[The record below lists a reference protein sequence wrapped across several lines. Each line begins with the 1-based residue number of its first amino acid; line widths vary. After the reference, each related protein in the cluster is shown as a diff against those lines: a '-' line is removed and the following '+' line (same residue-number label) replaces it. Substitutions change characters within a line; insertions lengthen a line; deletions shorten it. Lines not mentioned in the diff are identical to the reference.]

1 MCAPEFLSCPTSY
14 KLHLKWVW
22 AQTHHQP
29 STNLEPL
36 HTPSKPLA
44 PNIKK
49 SDKMVF
55 QMVTL
60 SPSQSFIISMGHY
73 VRVCRWQILLSRR
86 TLTSANRQHTVA
98 TTAESE
104 QQNILNH
111 TNPTTKYPV
120 DECSESELVVGEV
133 SAL

>member
-60 SPSQSFIISMGHY
+60 SPSQSFIIFMEKFVLLPCPVTMGKG
-73 VRVCRWQILLSRR
+73 WGL
-86 TLTSANRQHTVA
+86 
-98 TTAESE
+98 
-104 QQNILNH
+104 
-111 TNPTTKYPV
+111 
-120 DECSESELVVGEV
+120 GV
-133 SAL
+133 SPPHLYGFAAGKPSPL